1 MDVTNNSVRIIYPA
15 ATDVRPA
22 IEMLAH
28 IGDKWS
34 VIVISALWQGPL
46 RYNELQRAVTGIS
59 QRMLTLTLKNLERDG
74 LIKRT
79 LFPAVPPRVEYELTD
94 LGRTLV
100 VPLHG
105 LYEWVQKHLPAIE
118 AARKIFA
125 EKVT

>member
-1 MDVTNNSVRIIYPA
+1 MDVTNTSVRTIHPA
-15 ATDVRPA
+15 VADVRLA

-46 RYNELQRAVTGIS
+46 RYNELQRAVAGIS
-59 QRMLTLTLKNLERDG
+59 QRMLTLTMKKLEQDG
-74 LIKRT
+74 LVKRT

-105 LYEWVQKHLPAIE
+105 LYEWVRKYLPAIE

-125 EKVT
+125 EKAT

>member
-1 MDVTNNSVRIIYPA
+1 MDVTNTPVRTIHPA
-15 ATDVRPA
+15 VADVRPA

-34 VIVISALWQGPL
+34 VIVIGALWQGPL
-46 RYNELQRAVTGIS
+46 RYNQVQRAVAGIS
-59 QRMLTLTLKNLERDG
+59 QRMLTLTLKNLEQDG

-105 LYEWVQKHLPAIE
+105 LYEWVRKHLPAIE
-118 AARKIFA
+118 AARKRFA
-125 EKVT
+125 EKST